1 MSMLDS
7 LGRFGAAFKNA
18 HQIRKSRR
26 VLEGLPPKIQKD
38 IGWPVTPRSKRLS
51 SNIWGF

>member
-7 LGRFGAAFKNA
+7 LGRVGAAIKNA
-18 HQIRKSRR
+18 NEIRKTHRDLDS
-26 VLEGLPPKIQKD
+26 LPPEIQKD

-51 SNIWGF
+51 SNTWGI